1 LRCIQIPF
9 ENNSLWDWQWMVEQK
24 AGCTGQSILNGIIFW
39 MARQE
44 KAVVLSS
51 CELAIYID
59 L

>member
-1 LRCIQIPF
+1 
-9 ENNSLWDWQWMVEQK
+9 MVEQK

>member
-1 LRCIQIPF
+1 
-9 ENNSLWDWQWMVEQK
+9 MVRQK
-24 AGCTGQSILNGIIFW
+24 AGCTGQFNLNGIIFW
-39 MARQE
+39 MSRQE

>member
-1 LRCIQIPF
+1 
-9 ENNSLWDWQWMVEQK
+9 MVRQK
-24 AGCTGQSILNGIIFW
+24 AGCVGQSILNGIIFW

-51 CELAIYID
+51 CEPAIYID

>member
-1 LRCIQIPF
+1 MVKQI
-9 ENNSLWDWQWMVEQK
+9 SGY
-24 AGCTGQSILNGIIFW
+24 AGQSILNSIIFW

-44 KAVVLSS
+44 KAVVLDS